1 MVLVRPSDY
10 FYAYDA
16 IRQESFQGQSV
27 LVFASVA
34 DVDAVCAYKV
44 LSVRLVERN
53 RRRCWKIDRGKKRR
67 SRMRNE
73 SERERIDAHF
83 CFGRNC
89 ARREPKRT
97 KHVSGGN

>member
-53 RRRCWKIDRGKKRR
+53 LRRWWKIDRGKKHC
-67 SRMRNE
+67 SRMWNE
-73 SERERIDAHF
+73 RDRERIDALL
-83 CFGRNC
+83 CFRRNC
-89 ARREPKRT
+89 ARRERK
-97 KHVSGGN
+97 